1 MGYDGRMHPES
12 KKARILRATLRL
24 ITENGF
30 HGTPVS
36 MIARMADVGAGTIYR
51 YFANKEAMINEL
63 YNQLQQDLHDATL
76 QGIPEGVSVHDEFYL
91 KWRNI
96 LTYFLSHPDEARFL
110 EQYSASPFISP
121 EVQALNN
128 KRNTHL
134 QTLRQRGIETGE
146 IRDVAYATLV
156 VYMWGTVLQL
166 CRQKDSGALTISDS
180 LVDDI
185 YSVFWEGIRRR

>member
-1 MGYDGRMHPES
+1 MGPMHPES
-12 KKARILRATLRL
+12 KKARILRATLKL

-51 YFANKEAMINEL
+51 YFANKEALINEL
-63 YNQLQQDLHDATL
+63 YNHLQEALHEATL
-76 QGIPEGVSVHDEFYL
+76 REIPVDVSVRDEFYL

-96 LTYFLSHPDEARFL
+96 LTYFLNNADEARFL

-121 EVQALNN
+121 QVQAENN
-128 KRNTHL
+128 RRNTHL
-134 QTLRQRGIETGE
+134 QALRTRGIATGQ

-156 VYMWGTVLQL
+156 VYMWGTLLQL
-166 CRQKDSGALTISDS
+166 CRQRDAGALTITEGLIDE
-180 LVDDI
+180 VF
-185 YSVFWEGIRRR
+185 SVFWEGIRAR

>member
-1 MGYDGRMHPES
+1 MHPDS

-51 YFANKEAMINEL
+51 YFANKESLINEL
-63 YNQLQQDLHDATL
+63 YNHLQQALYEATL
-76 QGIPEGVSVHDEFYL
+76 VDIPEGVSVRDEFYL

-96 LTYFLSHPDEARFL
+96 LKYFLANPDEARFL
-110 EQYSASPFISP
+110 EQYSSSPFISL
-121 EVQALNN
+121 EVQAENN
-128 KRNTHL
+128 RRNSHL
-134 QTLRQRGIETGE
+134 EVLRRRGIETGE
-146 IRDVAYATLV
+146 LREVRYSTLV
-156 VYMWGTVLQL
+156 VYMWGTILEL
-166 CRQKDSGALTISDS
+166 CRQKDSGALTITED
-180 LVDDI
+180 LIADI